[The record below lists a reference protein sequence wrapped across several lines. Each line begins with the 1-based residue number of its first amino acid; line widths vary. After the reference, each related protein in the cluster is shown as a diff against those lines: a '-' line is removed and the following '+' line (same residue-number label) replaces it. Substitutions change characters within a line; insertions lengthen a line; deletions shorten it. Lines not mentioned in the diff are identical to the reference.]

1 MVNKFGKKIQK
12 NGLDDYLLIL
22 RHTHHNQIMFQKIKK
37 VSEQKFLHVLIL
49 LSISI
54 LLSSLIE
61 NVYGHG
67 VGSEIFP
74 PVDLNDKQ
82 VSLEVSSSTN
92 NPDKNDNQQIS
103 ISLINFKSKITL
115 RDVTFLVKSS
125 HGEKFLFEKEFQ
137 SDNGFLVF
145 NFISENTE
153 SIQIQ
158 EEKEGNF
165 FASLLGLDSRLINI
179 KGPKLSDG
187 GLYKFDI
194 TILTADGY
202 SKKLDIPL
210 TFKAGI
216 SVAQVS
222 KHEINHPVFG
232 PQVIDVVTYYDGIKN
247 FQYNIESKEISFSMP
262 FEWSLETINQT
273 SVVHKELV
281 IPKTFGDLLVSG
293 FSMYVNDIKL
303 SDDIITIDD
312 FFSEERVVHF
322 IISQKELQNIYN
334 NHTIKNG
341 MTFLIKPNS
350 DDIQLSSVTSNGQ
363 FRILVSWEPENLQS
377 NSKARI
383 YFDITDIFLK
393 NRPMAVNY
401 DFSITQNDKI
411 IFKQNGISSDS
422 KDKHNIAEFI
432 IPDDISGIVQ
442 LNFQN
447 LGDNNLANTSIP
459 IIINNLTH
467 ENYDISIPEW
477 IKNNAKWWSD
487 GQIDDSSFIQ
497 GIQYLIQEKIMKIPS
512 TTQGTGTGSNQIPS
526 WIKNNAG
533 WWADGS
539 IDDKTFVQGIQFLIQ
554 NRILHV

>member
-1 MVNKFGKKIQK
+1 MYQKRKKDLKQ
-12 NGLDDYLLIL
+12 N
-22 RHTHHNQIMFQKIKK
+22 
-37 VSEQKFLHVLIL
+37 FLHLIIL
-49 LSISI
+49 LSIFIPSTI
-54 LLSSLIE
+54 V

-74 PVDLNDKQ
+74 PIDLNGKQ
-82 VSLEVSSSTN
+82 VSLEISSSTN
-92 NPDKNDNQQIS
+92 NLDENNNQQIS
-103 ISLINFKSKITL
+103 VSLIDFNSKITL
-115 RDVTFLVKSS
+115 RDVTFLIKSS
-125 HGEKFLFEKEFQ
+125 HGEQFLFEKEFQ
-137 SDNGFLVF
+137 SDSGFLVF

-153 SIQIQ
+153 TIQVK
-158 EEKEGNF
+158 EENAGNF
-165 FASLLGLDSRLINI
+165 FGSLLGLDNRSVNI

-202 SKKLDIPL
+202 SKKLDTPL

-216 SVAQVS
+216 SIAQTS
-222 KHEINHPVFG
+222 EHEIKHPIFG
-232 PQVIDVVTYYDGIKN
+232 PQIIHVVTYYDEINN
-247 FQYNIESKEISFSMP
+247 FQYDVKSKKITFSMP
-262 FEWSLETINQT
+262 FEWSVDNINQT
-273 SVVHKELV
+273 SVVHEELI

-293 FSMYVNDIKL
+293 FSMHVNGIKL
-303 SDDIITIDD
+303 SDDIVTIDD
-312 FFSEERVVHF
+312 FFSERRVVHF
-322 IISQKELQNIYN
+322 IINQKELQNIYN
-334 NHTIKNG
+334 NHQNQNR
-341 MTFLIKPNS
+341 MNFLIKPNS

-393 NRPMAVNY
+393 NRPIAVNY

-422 KDKHNIAEFI
+422 KDKHNIAEFT
-432 IPDDISGIVQ
+432 IPNDISGIVQ

-477 IKNNAKWWSD
+477 IRNNAKWWSD
-487 GQIDDSSFIQ
+487 GKIDDSTFIQ
-497 GIQYLIQEKIMKIPS
+497 GIRYLIQEKIMKIPS
-512 TTQGTGTGSNQIPS
+512 TTQGTGTGTNQIPS

-554 NRILHV
+554 NRILYV